1 MKEIEQ
7 FKKYLEVEKNYSLYT
22 IRNYEIDIIQYL
34 EYCDLEKINYKDITY
49 LEARNYLNY
58 LYSSKKEKA
67 ASASRKISSI
77 RSFYRYLENFN
88 IDNQSFNLLKLPKK
102 GKRLPKFF
110 EYNELEQLF
119 EIPDLNTPLGERNA
133 LILEMLYATGMRVG
147 ELISIKVNDINHF
160 DKTIKILGKGNKERI
175 VYYNKVTENRL
186 NLYLKNGRNKLN
198 KNNDDYLFLNHLGGQ
213 LTTRGVELVL
223 NKIIEQ
229 TALTK
234 KINDLHKKGGRKPE
248 LCVEDLLLMTLKYY
262 RDYPTFFSLGLSFGI
277 NKSNA
282 FRIGGVLKSYVKK
295 CDILYV

>member
-1 MKEIEQ
+1 MREIED
-7 FKKYLEVEKNYSLYT
+7 FKKYLEVEKNYSSYT
-22 IRNYEIDIIQYL
+22 IKNYELDIIQYF
-34 EYCDLEKINYKDITY
+34 EYCEIEKIDYKKITY
-49 LEARNYLNY
+49 LEARTYLNY

-67 ASASRKISSI
+67 TSVSRKISSI
-77 RSFYRYLENFN
+77 RSFYRYLENLD

-147 ELISIKVNDINHF
+147 ELVSIKVNDINHF

-186 NLYLKNGRNKLN
+186 NLYLKNGRKKLN
-198 KNNDDYLFLNHLGGQ
+198 KKNSDYLFLNHLGGQ

-223 NKIIEQ
+223 NKIIEE

-234 KINDLHKKGGRKPE
+234 KITPHMIRHSFATHLLNEG
-248 LCVEDLLLMTLKYY
+248 CDLLSVQELLGHESLSATNIYTHVTNDRIKDIYLKTHP
-262 RDYPTFFSLGLSFGI
+262 RAR
-277 NKSNA
+277 K
-282 FRIGGVLKSYVKK
+282 
-295 CDILYV
+295 